1 MENADI
7 TKYQFLESIDAM
19 DTFADVDHAL
29 KSGQHIQNYPHEAD
43 LFHFIE
49 KFENELNYYY
59 KNLFKVNLICKGT
72 DYDRYYYL
80 DMDDETRGILKSK
93 SKKLTPEYTLLGILL
108 LKIHRID
115 KYFGNN
121 EVSVVDFI
129 KAIKSND
136 EFKGDVYRL
145 FAKRKEK
152 ESTEI
157 DENTIDE
164 WIKNSLR
171 EFERLG
177 WIHFD
182 RTQGGK
188 ETFEIM
194 PSIDRLFTMYSYEI
208 HNIDRLI
215 EEAASDDFMEE
226 DFPEEEDTSANN

>member
-1 MENADI
+1 MEDANT
-7 TKYQFLESIDAM
+7 TKYSFLDSADAIDI
-19 DTFADVDHAL
+19 FSDVDHAL

-43 LFHFIE
+43 LFGFLE
-49 KFENELNYYY
+49 KFENDLIYYY
-59 KNLFKVNLICKGT
+59 KNLFKVNLVCKGT

-93 SKKLTPEYTLLGILL
+93 SKKLSPEYTLLGILL

-121 EVSVVDFI
+121 DIAINDFI
-129 KAIKSND
+129 KAIKAND
-136 EFKGDVYRL
+136 EFKDDVYRL

-157 DENTIDE
+157 DEHTIDE
-164 WIKNSLR
+164 WIKNSLK

-182 RTQGGK
+182 RSGGPK

-215 EEAASDDFMEE
+215 EEAGQDDFLADEMIG
-226 DFPEEEDTSANN
+226 DEEETAN